1 MHSYEAMQ
9 DAIQGKTVEHAKALG
24 VSGSLVTKWQEPHT
38 DFTDSGAYNPLDR
51 IATIVETAT
60 RLEVSWSKALSPVY
74 YLNHRFNLVCFQ
86 MPDLKNGNAVN
97 DELIRTIKEF
107 SDLAQATSEALID
120 GRISHI
126 EAKRIIREG
135 QEAIRSIGT
144 LLQVVKESIR

>member
-51 IATIVETAT
+51 VSTIVETAL
-60 RLEVSWSKALSPVY
+60 RLEVTRTRALSPIY
-74 YLNHRFNLVCFQ
+74 YLNHRFDLLCFP
-86 MPDLKNGNAVN
+86 MPDIKSGTAIN
-97 DELIRTIKEF
+97 DELISTIKEF
-107 SDLAQATSEALID
+107 ADLAQATSESIKD

-126 EAKRIIREG
+126 EAKKIIREG

-144 LLQVVKESIR
+144 LMQIVKESVR